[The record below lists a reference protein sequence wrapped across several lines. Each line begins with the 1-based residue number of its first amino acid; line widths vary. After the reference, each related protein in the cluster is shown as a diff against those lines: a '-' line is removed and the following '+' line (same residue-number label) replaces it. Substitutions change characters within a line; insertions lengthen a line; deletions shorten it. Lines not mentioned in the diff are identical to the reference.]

1 MYTVKGK
8 SDLHWKASE
17 VIGVE
22 RSSIILG
29 VECFCRIHQSFK
41 NIGNDKMITYAAP
54 ANDLGWESGIK
65 AHSKDYS

>member
-1 MYTVKGK
+1 MYTEEGK

-17 VIGVE
+17 VTGVE
-22 RSSIILG
+22 HSSITVG

-41 NIGNDKMITYAAP
+41 NNGNHKVIAYAAP
-54 ANDLGWESGIK
+54 ANDVGWESGIK